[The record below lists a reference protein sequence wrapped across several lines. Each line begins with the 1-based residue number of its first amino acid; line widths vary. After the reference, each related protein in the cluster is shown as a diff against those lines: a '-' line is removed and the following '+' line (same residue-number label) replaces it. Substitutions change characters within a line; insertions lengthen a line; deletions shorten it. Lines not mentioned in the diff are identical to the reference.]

1 MHQRETQKEPSQTR
15 RLSLYLA
22 PDAGLE
28 WISRRGILP
37 LEIPTRILRRASFA
51 GSRPTLEDMKRRE
64 PQFLGL
70 SSFLGSGCWTRTSDL
85 MINSHPLYQLS

>member
-1 MHQRETQKEPSQTR
+1 MHQGEIQKEPSQTR
-15 RLSLYLA
+15 RLSLYMA

-51 GSRPTLEDMKRRE
+51 GSRPTL
-64 PQFLGL
+64 GV
-70 SSFLGSGCWTRTSDL
+70 G
-85 MINSHPLYQLS
+85 